1 MAGYILGR
9 EIPNVGEWTEFSPAQ
24 IANLQKKQ
32 LEIPEPMVSTHTIPK
47 NKWIVAMPNVSGAL
61 PLQLIRFH
69 EYYPT
74 HVLPPT

>member
-9 EIPNVGEWTEFSPAQ
+9 EIPNVGEWIKFSPTQ

-47 NKWIVAMPNVSGAL
+47 NK
-61 PLQLIRFH
+61 
-69 EYYPT
+69 
-74 HVLPPT
+74 